1 MNEIIE
7 LTKIPFSSVLVS
19 VFIVL
24 TGIKT
29 IVSLLEWAAKKLG
42 LETKWMRSKREE
54 HELLIRTSKALNAL
68 QEKHETDAA
77 HSDRRDDEIANDIKK
92 LTHMFVEKEIDDM
105 RWEINNFATQV
116 SEGKPC
122 NKDSFQHCLHIYE
135 KYEKILKENGL
146 ENGEVEIS
154 MELINHAYKQRLT
167 GQTPLCRCETNKKGG
182 LNNETLF

>member
-19 VFIVL
+19 VFVVL

-68 QEKHETDAA
+68 Q
-77 HSDRRDDEIANDIKK
+77 
-92 LTHMFVEKEIDDM
+92 
-105 RWEINNFATQV
+105 
-116 SEGKPC
+116 
-122 NKDSFQHCLHIYE
+122 
-135 KYEKILKENGL
+135 
-146 ENGEVEIS
+146 
-154 MELINHAYKQRLT
+154 
-167 GQTPLCRCETNKKGG
+167 
-182 LNNETLF
+182 